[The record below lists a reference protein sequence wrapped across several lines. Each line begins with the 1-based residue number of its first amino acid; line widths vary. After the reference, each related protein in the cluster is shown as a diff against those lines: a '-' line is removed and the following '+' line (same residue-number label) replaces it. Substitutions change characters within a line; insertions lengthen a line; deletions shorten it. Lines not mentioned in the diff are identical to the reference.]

1 MINMEK
7 KNTYIYA
14 IGRRKNATASVRIYP
29 NGKGNFT
36 VNGKE
41 MKTYFMT
48 PTLQAKLLQPFTN
61 GGVEQLYDITAQTS
75 GGGINGQAESVRH
88 AITRALVKEDEERR
102 VGMKKLGLL
111 KRDPRAKEGRKFGL
125 KKARKAPTWSKR

>member
-1 MINMEK
+1 MEK

-29 NGKGNFT
+29 NGKGSFT

-111 KRDPRAKEGRKFGL
+111 KRDPRAKERRKFGL

>member
-1 MINMEK
+1 MEK
-7 KNTYIYA
+7 KRQYIYA

-29 NGKGNFT
+29 KGKGDFT

-41 MKTYFMT
+41 VKVYFMT
-48 PTLQAKLLQPFTN
+48 PTLQAKLLEPFKN
-61 GGVEQLYDITAQTS
+61 GEITEQYDITAQTH
-75 GGGINGQAESVRH
+75 GGGINGQAEAVRH

-102 VGMKKLGLL
+102 VPMKKLGLL
-111 KRDPRAKEGRKFGL
+111 KRDPRAKERRKFGL